1 MNQFALSAVTLL
13 FKAEHVKVVFCT
25 LKAVNQKTK
34 FDRIAEHWKSTVELK
49 TLKLFCNP
57 VKFGFSLAAFNV

>member
-13 FKAEHVKVVFCT
+13 FKAKSVKVV
-25 LKAVNQKTK
+25 LLYIKSHLSKTK
-34 FDRIAEHWKSTVELK
+34 FDRIAEHLESTVELK

-57 VKFGFSLAAFNV
+57 VKFGF